1 MPNIHAIQP
10 NRSLIAALLMAP
22 GLLFVTANLFKY
34 QVGLAQPHDV
44 LAPIWTTDVG
54 AYQAAFNSVLFL
66 GPLVGLALVAWSV
79 VRLSLNRREGGW
91 VASLSV
97 EKRWPQLAIL
107 GAGLSLM
114 GVMGLYLIAENLPCI
129 LGRQVLC

>member
-1 MPNIHAIQP
+1 MPNIHAIQW
-10 NRSLIAALLMAP
+10 NRSLAGALLMIPAV
-22 GLLFVTANLFKY
+22 LFVTANLLKY
-34 QVGLAQPHDV
+34 QVGLTQPYDV
-44 LAPIWTTDVG
+44 LSPAWSTDVA
-54 AYQAAFNSVLFL
+54 AYQAAFNSVVLL

-79 VRLSLNRREGGW
+79 IRLSFGRRGGGW

-97 EKRWPQLAIL
+97 EKRWPQLAVL
-107 GAGLSLM
+107 GARVSLL